1 MRFMIDEE
9 LTNTFGD
16 DIDAEVAKLN
26 ELLKKSG
33 SSATIERYPYGT
45 ALCIKESLTNTR
57 GAGRKE
63 IKYSA
68 IKISFLKERISE
80 IGAENTA
87 KELGMTKAGMYKR
100 IRKRTAEGS
109 EYF

>member
-1 MRFMIDEE
+1 MIDEE

-63 IKYSA
+63 IEYSA
-68 IKISFLKERISE
+68 IKISFF
-80 IGAENTA
+80 
-87 KELGMTKAGMYKR
+87 
-100 IRKRTAEGS
+100 KRTDFRDRRRKYS
-109 EYF
+109 ERTWYDKSGYV